1 MHKGEL
7 RLEEVSAKAIDGF
20 DLSRDRTCN
29 LEFIRTAGHPP
40 SYFHFECHYIQVRQN
55 DDAVSQVHISRLTKK
70 LHPICGTTPVTQ
82 CTGTNAQKQRQ
93 TEMFS

>member
-40 SYFHFECHYIQVRQN
+40 SYFSLRVP
-55 DDAVSQVHISRLTKK
+55 
-70 LHPICGTTPVTQ
+70 LHPSTS
-82 CTGTNAQKQRQ
+82 K
-93 TEMFS
+93 